1 MNEEIRQHIQ
11 TRLERKK
18 AFFQTQQTKEIAY
31 RITALK
37 RLKKSILERE
47 SDIAEALYKDLGKSP
62 EETYITET
70 SIVLKEL
77 NLHLRNVRAWAE
89 PKLVSTPLPLFPSS
103 SKIIPEPLGT
113 VLIIAPFNYPFQ
125 LIMAPLIGAL
135 SSGCC
140 ALLKLSPKAPAIA
153 QVMKEIITSC
163 FDENYVSVIEG
174 EGVVNDILLEQRFDL
189 IFFTGSPR
197 VGKIIIN
204 AAAKHLTPVILELGG
219 KNPCIVDREASID
232 TAARKIM
239 WGKLINAGQTC
250 IAPDYVFVHRDKKAE
265 FVERCIHYTEQFYGP
280 DASKSKYYPKIVD
293 EQAVERFE
301 QLLKDGNIL
310 YGGQT
315 NKMQRYVAPTLI
327 EKVAM
332 DSQLMKEEI
341 FGPIL
346 PIFTFHKLEE
356 MMLQI
361 SSFEKPLASY
371 YFGSNKKAQ
380 KFVREYSSGGVC
392 INDVLLHIA
401 NDQLPFGGI
410 GDSGLGAYHG
420 IHSFQ
425 AFSHH
430 KSVVT
435 SPRSFEIRLRYVP
448 FKYFRW
454 IKRIL

>member
-47 SDIAEALYKDLGKSP
+47 SDIAEALYIDLGKSS
-62 EETYITET
+62 EEAYITET

-77 NLHLRNVRAWAE
+77 NLHLRNVREWAE
-89 PKLVSTPLPLFPSS
+89 PKRVSTPLPLFPSS
-103 SKIIPEPLGT
+103 SKIISEPLGT
-113 VLIIAPFNYPFQ
+113 ALIIAPFNYPFQ
-125 LIMAPLIGAL
+125 LVMAPLIGAL

-140 ALLKLSPKAPAIA
+140 ALLKPSPKAPAIA

-197 VGKIIIN
+197 VGKIILK
-204 AAAKHLTPVILELGG
+204 AAAQHLTPIILELGG

-232 TAARKIM
+232 TAARKII

-250 IAPDYVFVHRDKKAE
+250 IAPDYVFVHAEQKKE
-265 FVERCIHYTEQFYGP
+265 FVARCIHYIEKFYGS
-280 DASKSKYYPKIVD
+280 DASKSAYYPKVVD
-293 EQAVERFE
+293 EKAVERLE
-301 QLLKDGNIL
+301 HLLKDGTIIC
-310 YGGQT
+310 GGQT
-315 NKMQRYVAPTLI
+315 NKAQRYVAPTLM
-327 EKVAM
+327 EDVTM

-346 PIFTFHKLEE
+346 PIFTFNTLEE
-356 MMLQI
+356 VMPQI

-371 YFGSNKKAQ
+371 YFGSNKKANQ
-380 KFVREYSSGGVC
+380 FVRDFSSGGAC
-392 INDVLLHIA
+392 INDMLLHIA
-401 NDQLPFGGI
+401 NDQLPFGGL
-410 GDSGLGAYHG
+410 GESGLGAYHG
-420 IHSFQ
+420 MYSFQ
-425 AFSHH
+425 AFSHQ
-430 KSVVT
+430 KSIVT
-435 SPRSFEIRLRYVP
+435 SPRRFEIRLRYVP